1 MNCIVRISAAVCGAL
16 LLAGCYKLD
25 GPASEQKGICFEA
38 GSPLLMDDATKGT
51 AVIDGTSFSSGAQ
64 LNVIGWHLNSFI
76 TFGTTTPV
84 TLGSSSHWSYSPLI
98 GWLWGNSETDYYD
111 FLAVYPYKANRTF
124 SKSGGAHTTAS
135 FSYDAQ
141 TEQTDLMAAGT
152 RRLKSEG
159 DATVAFQF
167 SHQLSAIRVVVHNDL
182 GRALTLK
189 SLYYKKLIVGGT
201 LQLVIGSSGFA
212 TSWDN
217 LNRNTTNQLFGNTNI
232 SQSLAVDASYTCPAS
247 VQGQDWWDMMIP
259 QSLAPQSNDPQLM
272 LSYSYVDENQVTQ
285 NINDLPV
292 SLKTILDGNS
302 SAITSWEAGKK
313 YTYHIYIR
321 MGGIYVNVITT
332 QWDPVSAETPGLQI

>member
-111 FLAVYPYKANRTF
+111 FLAVYPFNANRTF
-124 SKSGGAHTTAS
+124 SKSGGTQTTAS

-159 DATVAFQF
+159 EATVPFQF
-167 SHQLSAIRVVVHNDL
+167 NHQLSAIRVVVHNDSEK
-182 GRALTLK
+182 ALTLK
-189 SLYYKKLIVGGT
+189 SLYYMDLIVEGT
-201 LQLVIGSSGFA
+201 LQLAIGSSGFS
-212 TSWDN
+212 TSWSN
-217 LNRNTTNQLFGNTNI
+217 LQRNISGQLFGKTDIN
-232 SQSLAVDASYTCPAS
+232 QSLAGGASYTCPAR
-247 VQGQDWWDMMIP
+247 VQEQDWWDMMIP
-259 QSLAPQSNDPQLM
+259 QSLDLLSGNPKLM

-292 SLKTILDGNS
+292 SLKTILDNH
-302 SAITSWEAGKK
+302 SAAISSWEAGKK

-332 QWDPVSAETPGLQI
+332 QWDPISAETPGLQI